1 MSSTRTV
8 SLQNSAPRAGVVK
21 GISYTIGDDAPWSVP
36 FVDSQAST
44 SPNLK
49 APTYGYNVDI
59 SATQTIHV
67 PDHGPP
73 TTRQTRLPI
82 FDQVRNMLNKSTTN
96 IKSEEMSGDF
106 AHPGA
111 KASTWDNVFSTRRY
125 SPSLKSL
132 TAKKNASNVSVLRDS
147 ETSSVASGQSSPT
160 SSPAR
165 SMMAPSQISV
175 NSVSQLP
182 RGVTAKN
189 QVKRKPVVSP
199 SPSASENVPPQDLLS
214 VPDVHP
220 QSRFSW
226 STAAPSLLTKR
237 ASVDTTATGYGRPPL
252 VSHFSW
258 TTIGTSAAPTPME
271 ETEDPT
277 ALPPMPSA
285 PIEKS
290 YFSERPNESIL
301 SRKRPVQRLDK
312 EEWRPATPQRQRA
325 ATGASDDST
334 PRATPASTPRAP
346 TFSLSLDT
354 PKRPG
359 PISTCTTPEMRG
371 GKKALPL
378 IPNMSDKEDSYVETL
393 LTQEK
398 NIVMQRRNIERAIT
412 DLENVERA
420 SPLEVSFAA
429 VRDAKRKLEERR
441 ETLREVK
448 LEEMDI
454 GIKIARARRREDFE
468 DGEGS
473 LWVRR
478 VTG

>member
-1 MSSTRTV
+1 M
-8 SLQNSAPRAGVVK
+8 
-21 GISYTIGDDAPWSVP
+21 
-36 FVDSQAST
+36 DSQPS
-44 SPNLK
+44 SSLK
-49 APTYGYNVDI
+49 GPTYTCNI
-59 SATQTIHV
+59 SSETQQIHV
-67 PDHGPP
+67 SDHGPS

-82 FDQVRNMLNKSTTN
+82 FDQVRNILNKSSTTTDK
-96 IKSEEMSGDF
+96 KSGEMPANFPDS
-106 AHPGA
+106 GA

-132 TAKKNASNVSVLRDS
+132 TTKKNSSNVSILRDS
-147 ETSSVASGQSSPT
+147 ETSSVASGQSSPA

-165 SMMAPSQISV
+165 SMAPSQISV

-199 SPSASENVPPQDLLS
+199 SSSASENMPPQDLLT
-214 VPDVHP
+214 VPDAHG

-237 ASVDTTATGYGRPPL
+237 ASTDTTTTGNGRPPL

-271 ETEDPT
+271 EAEEPT

-285 PIEKS
+285 QNEKS

-301 SRKRPVQRLDK
+301 SRKRPVQRSDK
-312 EEWRPATPQRQRA
+312 EEWTPSTPRQRA
-325 ATGASDDST
+325 ATGASDEST
-334 PRATPASTPRAP
+334 PHATPASTPRAR
-346 TFSLSLDT
+346 TFSLSLSQET
-354 PKRPG
+354 PKRAG
-359 PISTCTTPEMRG
+359 PISNSSTPTASS
-371 GKKALPL
+371 GKKALPS
-378 IPNMSDKEDSYVETL
+378 IPGMSNKQDSYVEML
-393 LTQEK
+393 LNQEK

-454 GIKIARARRREDFE
+454 GIKIARARRREDFDE
-468 DGEGS
+468 GEGA

>member
-1 MSSTRTV
+1 M
-8 SLQNSAPRAGVVK
+8 
-21 GISYTIGDDAPWSVP
+21 
-36 FVDSQAST
+36 DSQAAS
-44 SPNLK
+44 SPK
-49 APTYGYNVDI
+49 AAPTYGYNVDI
-59 SATQTIHV
+59 SATQQIHV

-82 FDQVRNMLNKSTTN
+82 FDQVRNMLNKSTANT
-96 IKSEEMSGDF
+96 KSEDMSGKFPD
-106 AHPGA
+106 PSA
-111 KASTWDNVFSTRRY
+111 KASPWDNVFSTRRY

-132 TAKKNASNVSVLRDS
+132 TTKKNSSNVSVLRDS
-147 ETSSVASGQSSPT
+147 ETSSVASGQSSPI

-165 SMMAPSQISV
+165 SMAAPSQISV

-199 SPSASENVPPQDLLS
+199 SPSASENVPPQDLLTI
-214 VPDVHP
+214 PDVNP

-237 ASVDTTATGYGRPPL
+237 ASTDTTATGFGRPPL

-258 TTIGTSAAPTPME
+258 TTVGTSAVPTPME
-271 ETEDPT
+271 DFEDPT
-277 ALPPMPSA
+277 ALPPMPS
-285 PIEKS
+285 PSHEKS

-312 EEWRPATPQRQRA
+312 EEWRPATPPQRQRA
-325 ATGASDDST
+325 GTGVSDDST
-334 PRATPASTPRAP
+334 PRATPASTPRAC
-346 TFSLSLDT
+346 TFSLSLKQDT
-354 PKRPG
+354 PKRPVA
-359 PISTCTTPEMRG
+359 ISNSTTPDIRS
-371 GKKALPL
+371 GKKALPI
-378 IPNMSDKEDSYVETL
+378 IPGISDKQDSHVEML
-393 LTQEK
+393 LSQER

-454 GIKIARARRREDFE
+454 GIKIARARRREDFDE
-468 DGEGS
+468 GEGA

>member
-36 FVDSQAST
+36 IMDSQAS
-44 SPNLK
+44 SSLK
-49 APTYGYNVDI
+49 GPTYTCNIG
-59 SATQTIHV
+59 SETQQIHV
-67 PDHGPP
+67 SDHGPP

-82 FDQVRNMLNKSTTN
+82 FDQVRNILNKSSTTADK
-96 IKSEEMSGDF
+96 KSQEMPANFPD
-106 AHPGA
+106 PGA

-132 TAKKNASNVSVLRDS
+132 TTKKNSSNVSILRDS

-165 SMMAPSQISV
+165 SMAPSQISV

-189 QVKRKPVVSP
+189 QVKRKPVVPP
-199 SPSASENVPPQDLLS
+199 SPSATENMPPQDLLT
-214 VPDVHP
+214 VPDAHG

-237 ASVDTTATGYGRPPL
+237 ASTDTTATGNGRPPL

-271 ETEDPT
+271 EAEEPT

-285 PIEKS
+285 QIEKS

-301 SRKRPVQRLDK
+301 SRKRPVQRADK
-312 EEWRPATPQRQRA
+312 EEWTPATPRQRA

-334 PRATPASTPRAP
+334 PHATPASTPRAR
-346 TFSLSLDT
+346 TFNLSQDT
-354 PKRPG
+354 PKRADR
-359 PISTCTTPEMRG
+359 ISDSTTPTANS
-371 GKKALPL
+371 GKKALPS
-378 IPNMSDKEDSYVETL
+378 IPGTSNKQDSHVEML
-393 LTQEK
+393 LNQEK

-454 GIKIARARRREDFE
+454 GIKIARARRREDFDE
-468 DGEGS
+468 GEGA

>member
-1 MSSTRTV
+1 MSTTRTV

-36 FVDSQAST
+36 VMDPSR
-44 SPNLK
+44 SPGAVK
-49 APTYGYNVDI
+49 APKYTL
-59 SATQTIHV
+59 SETQQI
-67 PDHGPP
+67 PDHGPQ

-82 FDQVRNMLNKSTTN
+82 FNQVRNILNKSSGTP
-96 IKSEEMSGDF
+96 KCDEMPANFSDQ
-106 AHPGA
+106 GA
-111 KASTWDNVFSTRRY
+111 KPSTWDNVFSTRRY

-132 TAKKNASNVSVLRDS
+132 KNKKSQSSLSVTRDS
-147 ETSSVASGQSSPT
+147 ETSSLASDASSPA

-165 SMMAPSQISV
+165 SMAPSQISV
-175 NSVSQLP
+175 NAVSQLP

-189 QVKRKPVVSP
+189 QVKRKPVMSL
-199 SPSASENVPPQDLLS
+199 ASFGNENSPPQDLLT
-214 VPDVHP
+214 VPDAHNH
-220 QSRFSW
+220 SRFSW
-226 STAAPSLLTKR
+226 STAAPSEQTKR
-237 ASVDTTATGYGRPPL
+237 QSTDTTATGNGRPPL

-271 ETEDPT
+271 EIDEPT
-277 ALPPMPSA
+277 ALPPMPS
-285 PIEKS
+285 PKLDQPH
-290 YFSERPNESIL
+290 FSEQPADSIL

-312 EEWRPATPQRQRA
+312 EEWVP
-325 ATGASDDST
+325 ST
-334 PRATPASTPRAP
+334 PRHRAKSTSSNEDTPRASP
-346 TFSLSLDT
+346 TTPRARNISISDET
-354 PKRPG
+354 PKRPSLASNS
-359 PISTCTTPEMRG
+359 STPTAPSS

-378 IPNMSDKEDSYVETL
+378 PPFMSEKQASHVEML
-393 LTQEK
+393 LEQET

-429 VRDAKRKLEERR
+429 VRDAKRRLKEHR

-448 LEEMDI
+448 KEEMEI
-454 GIKIARARRREDFE
+454 GIKIARARRREDF
-468 DGEGS
+468 GEGEGT

>member
-21 GISYTIGDDAPWSVP
+21 GISYTIGDAPPWETVP
-36 FVDSQAST
+36 IMDSQHSS
-44 SPNLK
+44 SPRVAK
-49 APTYGYNVDI
+49 APTYTI
-59 SATQTIHV
+59 SETQQIHV

-73 TTRQTRLPI
+73 ATRQTRLPI
-82 FDQVRNMLNKSTTN
+82 FHQVRNMLNKSTPNT
-96 IKSEEMSGDF
+96 KSEEMSGNLSDS
-106 AHPGA
+106 GA
-111 KASTWDNVFSTRRY
+111 KAASTWENVFSTRRY

-132 TAKKNASNVSVLRDS
+132 KTKKNLSNVSVLRDS
-147 ETSSVASGQSSPT
+147 ETSSVASEQSSPA

-165 SMMAPSQISV
+165 SMAPSQISV

-189 QVKRKPVVSP
+189 QVKRKPVMSRSP
-199 SPSASENVPPQDLLS
+199 SVSENVPPPQDLLT
-214 VPDVHP
+214 VPDAHP
-220 QSRFSW
+220 HSRFSW
-226 STAAPSLLTKR
+226 STAAPSLAKR
-237 ASVDTTATGYGRPPL
+237 GSTDTTATGNGRPPL
-252 VSHFSW
+252 MSHFSW

-271 ETEDPT
+271 ELEDPT
-277 ALPPMPSA
+277 ALPPMPSQLDQ
-285 PIEKS
+285 S
-290 YFSERPNESIL
+290 YFSDRPNESIL

-312 EEWRPATPQRQRA
+312 EEWAPSTPRQRA
-325 ATGASDDST
+325 ATNSSNDST
-334 PRATPASTPRAP
+334 PRATPETTPRARN
-346 TFSLSLDT
+346 FSLGEVT
-354 PKRPG
+354 PKRSG
-359 PISTCTTPEMRG
+359 LASESTTPTTTSS

-378 IPNMSDKEDSYVETL
+378 LPFMSEKQASHVEML

-412 DLENVERA
+412 DLEKVEHA

-448 LEEMDI
+448 MEETDI
-454 GIKIARARRREDFE
+454 GIKIARARRREDFA
-468 DGEGS
+468 DGEGT

>member
-1 MSSTRTV
+1 M
-8 SLQNSAPRAGVVK
+8 
-21 GISYTIGDDAPWSVP
+21 
-36 FVDSQAST
+36 DSQPS
-44 SPNLK
+44 SSLK
-49 APTYGYNVDI
+49 GPTYTCNI
-59 SATQTIHV
+59 SSETQQIHV
-67 PDHGPP
+67 SDHGPS

-82 FDQVRNMLNKSTTN
+82 FDQVRNILNKSSTTTDK
-96 IKSEEMSGDF
+96 KSGEMPANFPDS
-106 AHPGA
+106 GA

-132 TAKKNASNVSVLRDS
+132 TTKKNSSNVSILRDS
-147 ETSSVASGQSSPT
+147 ETSSVASGQSSPA

-165 SMMAPSQISV
+165 SMAPSQISV

-199 SPSASENVPPQDLLS
+199 SSSASENMPPQDLLT
-214 VPDVHP
+214 VPDAHG

-237 ASVDTTATGYGRPPL
+237 ASTDTTATGNGRPPL

-271 ETEDPT
+271 EAEEPT

-285 PIEKS
+285 QNEKS

-301 SRKRPVQRLDK
+301 SRKRPVQRSDK
-312 EEWRPATPQRQRA
+312 EEWTPSTPRQRA
-325 ATGASDDST
+325 ATGASDEST
-334 PRATPASTPRAP
+334 PHATPASTPRAR
-346 TFSLSLDT
+346 TFSLSLSQET
-354 PKRPG
+354 PKRAG
-359 PISTCTTPEMRG
+359 PISNSTTPTASG
-371 GKKALPL
+371 GKKALPS
-378 IPNMSDKEDSYVETL
+378 IPGMSNKQDSYVEML
-393 LTQEK
+393 LNQEK

-454 GIKIARARRREDFE
+454 GIKIARARRREDFDE
-468 DGEGS
+468 GEGA

>member
-1 MSSTRTV
+1 M
-8 SLQNSAPRAGVVK
+8 
-21 GISYTIGDDAPWSVP
+21 
-36 FVDSQAST
+36 DSQTKGTSS

-59 SATQTIHV
+59 SATQQIHV

-82 FDQVRNMLNKSTTN
+82 FDQVRNMLNKSTAN
-96 IKSEEMSGDF
+96 NKSEEMSSNFPDPHGK
-106 AHPGA
+106 P
-111 KASTWDNVFSTRRY
+111 STWDNVFSTRRY

-132 TAKKNASNVSVLRDS
+132 TTKKNSSNVSILRDS
-147 ETSSVASGQSSPT
+147 ETSSLASGQNSPT

-165 SMMAPSQISV
+165 SMAAPSQISV

-189 QVKRKPVVSP
+189 QVKRKPVSP
-199 SPSASENVPPQDLLS
+199 SLPASENVPPQDLLT

-220 QSRFSW
+220 SSRFSW

-237 ASVDTTATGYGRPPL
+237 ASVDTTATGFGRPPL

-271 ETEDPT
+271 EFEDPT
-277 ALPPMPSA
+277 ALPPMPSP

-290 YFSERPNESIL
+290 YFSDRPNESIL
-301 SRKRPVQRLDK
+301 SRKRPVQRLDR
-312 EEWRPATPQRQRA
+312 EERRPTTPQRQRA

-334 PRATPASTPRAP
+334 PRATPSSTPRAR
-346 TFSLSLDT
+346 TFPLGDET
-354 PKRPG
+354 PRRAG
-359 PISTCTTPEMRG
+359 PIPNSTTPNVDS
-371 GKKALPL
+371 GKKALPS
-378 IPNMSDKEDSYVETL
+378 IPGISEKQDSHVEML

-454 GIKIARARRREDFE
+454 GIKIARARRREDFD